1 VRERE
6 ARTVAEEDAGQSARF
21 GLREIPV
28 PGASVSS
35 SSANT
40 HGAASTDGH
49 VDREFRP
56 YERHWEDFPTG
67 TFVRTRGMTVTET
80 HIVNWANL
88 AGDWLPLHVDHH
100 ASAQTPFRSV
110 IAHGPLT
117 IALSLGLVIQSGFF
131 GDSVIAWLGLDEVRL
146 PRPVLPGDTIY
157 VHAEVIEHV
166 ETSKSH
172 RGRIAL
178 RYTVRNQREET
189 VLTFV
194 SGFLMHR
201 LHAGEGLAT

>member
-1 VRERE
+1 
-6 ARTVAEEDAGQSARF
+6 VADEDAGQAAHV
-21 GLREIPV
+21 GLHEVSTRGGP
-28 PGASVSS
+28 VSS
-35 SSANT
+35 TPAHT
-40 HGAASTDGH
+40 HGEPLTDGQ

-56 YERHWEDFPTG
+56 YERYWEDFPAG
-67 TFVRTRGMTVTET
+67 TFVRTRGMTVTES

-172 RGRIAL
+172 RGRIAV

-189 VLTFV
+189 VLTFI

-201 LHAGEGLAT
+201 LHDGEGLAT

>member
-1 VRERE
+1 
-6 ARTVAEEDAGQSARF
+6 VAEADAGQAANV
-21 GLREIPV
+21 GLREVSTHGGP
-28 PGASVSS
+28 VSS
-35 SSANT
+35 TPAHT
-40 HGAASTDGH
+40 HGEPSTDGQ

-56 YERHWEDFPTG
+56 YERSWEDFPAG

-172 RGRIAL
+172 RGRIAV

-189 VLTFV
+189 VLTFI

-201 LHAGEGLAT
+201 LHDGEGLAT